1 MKWMHKRLT
10 RWAIALVAL
19 YAILFLLPMP
29 YYLYQPGT
37 VEPLSA
43 AVSVADGKKDS
54 KGTFNLT
61 TVLSVRAN
69 NVATVLYGLFAK
81 DTELRKASDVKGN
94 LSDAEYMRVLDH
106 MWSSSQQTS
115 VAAAMGEAG
124 LTVEPT
130 VTGQFLR
137 MLQPGSDAQGVLEI
151 GDVLIK
157 VDDLAVKELSAVIDY
172 LGSSKKVGD
181 TVTLTYLRDGEQ
193 HAGQVK
199 LIGIDGSN
207 QPGIGAVFEPEYAIS
222 SSRSITFA
230 ESEIGGPSAGLMFS
244 LEILDQ
250 LLPEDLTHG
259 LKIAGTGTIDL
270 NGRVGQIGGMRD
282 KIVAAHKAGVDLFF
296 CPKDTDASS
305 TNAQDAIDEASKRG
319 YTLRIVPVATLKEAV
334 DYLHNWKA

>member
-1 MKWMHKRLT
+1 MDEQTTISLGDRHHSL
-10 RWAIALVAL
+10 ICD
-19 YAILFLLPMP
+19 LFLMPMP

-54 KGTFNLT
+54 KGSFNLT

-69 NVATVLYGLFAK
+69 NVAMVIYGLFAK

-106 MWSSSQQTS
+106 MWSSSQRTS
-115 VAAAMGEAG
+115 VAAAMKEAG
-124 LTVEPT
+124 LPVTPT

-137 MLQPGSDAQGVLEI
+137 MLQPGSKAKGVLEV
-151 GDVLIK
+151 GDVLLK
-157 VDDLAVKELSAVIDY
+157 VDERTVKELPEVIHY

-193 HAGQVK
+193 HTGQVK
-199 LIGIDGSN
+199 LIGIDGAN
-207 QPGIGAVFEPEYAIS
+207 QPGLGAVFEPEYAVS
-222 SSRSITFA
+222 STRNVTFA

-259 LKIAGTGTIDL
+259 LKVAGTGTIDL
-270 NGRVGQIGGMRD
+270 NGKVGQIGGMRD
-282 KIVAAHKAGVDLFF
+282 KIVAAHKAGVELFF
-296 CPKDTDASS
+296 CPKDTDTSS
-305 TNAQDAIDEASKRG
+305 TNAQDAIDEAKKRG
-319 YTLRIVPVATLKEAV
+319 YNLRIVPVATLQEAV